1 MRRRYII
8 IDENK
13 TPKHSLDEP
22 YTYDEIKDEPNIAM
36 LVEEPYVVLD
46 VDKQEHFDVLCE
58 IISDYGLKTRIMK
71 TTRGGHFWFK
81 SVLPLTNNVD
91 INTPIT
97 LRTDIRSWGKKS
109 LVTIKLNGVWRK
121 WIKDDDTVDELPYW
135 LRPMKWNKDFYNLS
149 DGDGRDAGLFS
160 CIIPLMQQKYTKNQ
174 IKMIFNIINSYVFAE
189 PLKEREINKM
199 FDNNDIFEQ
208 KEVGFYDGKTFRHN
222 IFADWLLENH
232 DYRFYGDV
240 IYSYENGL
248 YVPDDNIINKRMIEK
263 LPSLKKREIVEAYE
277 NLKLKVKPDTPN
289 SRPLV
294 VNLRNCMF
302 DLETNTQ
309 IEHTPDIFSI
319 NQLNCD
325 YDPKAYSKDVDVML
339 NRVCCN
345 KPELRQLL
353 NELLGYILIGDCR
366 FQKSFILLGEGANGK
381 SAFLDMIINWLG
393 RDNCSSL
400 ALEDLSEKFRTSQ
413 LVGKLLNV
421 GDDSGAD
428 LLKNTAIFK
437 KLVTGDPLTVEYKHG
452 QPFTFFN
459 KSKLVFSANNLPPST
474 DKSDGFL
481 RRVIIVPFDA
491 KFTPDSPNYD
501 PLINEKVSTEEA
513 KSYLLNLAIKS
524 AREIIEN
531 NKITIPLI
539 VQREIFKYEVG
550 NNNVLQYCEEQPIQ
564 DGGNVNETY
573 AGYCIFCSRN
583 NTIPYRLGK
592 FVEEVVRHFK
602 DVDIET
608 TQTTLGIIKKWKK
621 TS

>member
-1 MRRRYII
+1 MKKKYII

-13 TPKHSLDEP
+13 TPKHSLDNP
-22 YTYDEIKDEPNIAM
+22 FTYEEIQYEPNVAM

-46 VDKQEHFDVLCE
+46 IDTEEHFNVLCE
-58 IISDYGLKTRIMK
+58 IIKDYGLKTRIMK
-71 TTRGGHFWFK
+71 TNRGGHFWFK
-81 SVLPLTNNVD
+81 SVLPLTNNVN

-97 LRTDIRSWGKKS
+97 LKTDVRSWGKKS
-109 LVTIKLNGVWRK
+109 LVTIKLKGVWRK
-121 WIKDDDTVDELPYW
+121 WIKNDDSVDELPYW
-135 LRPMKWNKDFYNLS
+135 LRPMKWKKDFYNLK

-174 IKMIFNIINSYVFAE
+174 IKMIFNIINSYVFSE

-232 DYRFYGDV
+232 DYRFYGDT
-240 IYSYENGL
+240 IYSYEEGL
-248 YVPDDNIINKRMIEK
+248 YVPDNNIINRRMIEK
-263 LPSLKKREIVEAYE
+263 LPSLKKREILEAYE
-277 NLKLKVKPDTPN
+277 NLKLKVKEDTPN
-289 SRPLV
+289 KTPLII
-294 VNLRNCMF
+294 NLKNMMF
-302 DLETNTQ
+302 DLEENKP
-309 IEHTPDIFSI
+309 IEHTSKIFSI

-325 YDPKAYSKDVDVML
+325 YDPKAYSKDVDIML

-345 KPELRQLL
+345 RPELRQLL

-381 SAFLDMIINWLG
+381 SAFLDMVINWLG

-400 ALEDLSEKFRTSQ
+400 ALEDLSERFRTSQ

-437 KLVTGDPLTVEYKHG
+437 KLVTGDPLTVEYKHS

-459 KSKLVFSANNLPPST
+459 KAKLIFSANNLPPST

-481 RRVIIVPFDA
+481 RRVIIIPFDA
-491 KFTPDSPNYD
+491 KFTPDNPDYD
-501 PLINEKVSTEEA
+501 PLIGKKVSTEIA
-513 KSYLLNLAIKS
+513 KSYLLNIAIKS
-524 AREIIEN
+524 AREILEK
-531 NKITIPLI
+531 NKITIPSI
-539 VQREIFKYEVG
+539 VQKEIFKYEVG
-550 NNNVLQYCEEQPIQ
+550 NNNVLQYCEDEPIKE
-564 DGGNVNETY
+564 GVSVNESY
-573 AGYCIFCSRN
+573 AGYCIYCSRN
-583 NTIPYRLGK
+583 NTIPYRLNK
-592 FVEEVVRHFK
+592 FIEEVTRHFK
-602 DVDIET
+602 DFTVEVN
-608 TQTTLGIIKKWKK
+608 QTGLSVVKKWKK